1 MWQFCCCDGK
11 LFVVW
16 VLSRKEDS
24 KMQVTCAVNRL
35 ASSLI
40 SFPSA
45 VHGRP
50 FCDNFRS
57 GFAVHALRRG
67 RSAFTFF
74 RRGFGNVFFFF
85 AAEHPDEILQPRDD
99 CIVSRGESDPF
110 CKQVRCPM
118 LQSPISLPI
127 SLCPSLFQPTVCSAP
142 HVRTLTVFRSSSTPT
157 TRACVRKVST
167 FECKRL
173 NMIP

>member
-1 MWQFCCCDGK
+1 M
-11 LFVVW
+11 
-16 VLSRKEDS
+16 
-24 KMQVTCAVNRL
+24 
-35 ASSLI
+35 I

-50 FCDNFRS
+50 FCDDFHS

-74 RRGFGNVFFFF
+74 CRGFGKVFVVF
-85 AAEHPDEILQPRDD
+85 AAEDPDAISQPRDD

-118 LQSPISLPI
+118 LQSSISLPI
-127 SLCPSLFQPTVCSAP
+127 SLRRSLFQPTMCSAP
-142 HVRTLTVFRSSSTPT
+142 LAPTLTVFRSSSTRT

-167 FECKRL
+167 FECKHL
-173 NMIP
+173 NMIPYILARGQLFSPASRNCCLHAACAARALRVQLCSCA